1 MKTEEKSK
9 YKIYIDSSD
18 RNSTKITL
26 LKIEVDGEGGEVEIF
41 SKEGK
46 IDIVSSIEEMLQK
59 YNLTTG
65 DIEIVKYNQ
74 GPGSFTGL
82 RIGATVSN
90 VLNWV
95 LGKKET
101 KDLDYPKYGAEP
113 NITPPKKFKI

>member
-1 MKTEEKSK
+1 MEEKSK

-18 RNSTKITL
+18 RNSTKLTL
-26 LKIEVDGEGGEVEIF
+26 FRMEESGEVGILT
-41 SKEGK
+41 KEGK
-46 IDIVSSIEEMLQK
+46 IDIVSSVKEMINKSDLSI
-59 YNLTTG
+59 N
-65 DIEIVKYNQ
+65 DVEIVTYNP